1 LAFARGAVVPW
12 IVATALVGG
21 TLAIAGVTF
30 LQETP
35 SGVGDPLP
43 VHVVLQAEADGRV
56 SRPAAEAGDA
66 GFPGKAG
73 PPLVLDA
80 ALFETTSHGFVPTI
94 APDGRRPGDVFRRRA
109 PRSPAPR
116 VGLLLVEIGLDE
128 KASARAL
135 TGSAALTLVVSPYAP
150 RAGSWNRSARWAGH
164 ETLLELPTRPS
175 RFPLDERGPLA
186 LEPDGASA
194 LDRILARGIGYLGVC
209 LEAGS
214 FEAAP
219 GSFGPIAAAL
229 ARRGLALVELDADAL
244 EPVAR
249 RHGLTYLGGV
259 QPIDRDPSPTAIDE
273 SLEALRSRAV
283 ANGSAVGYGRPF
295 EITLDR
301 IAQWSARLASQG
313 VSLVGIGEL
322 LEEPR
327 ETIGGVR

>member
-1 LAFARGAVVPW
+1 MLAAGA
-12 IVATALVGG
+12 
-21 TLAIAGVTF
+21 TF
-30 LQETP
+30 LLDPP
-35 SGVGDPLP
+35 SSFDDQIA
-43 VHVVLQAEADGRV
+43 VHVVVQAEADGRV
-56 SRPAAEAGDA
+56 SRPADGPADA
-66 GFPGKAG
+66 GVPAKGG

-80 ALFETTSHGFVPTI
+80 ALFETTPHGFVPTI
-94 APDGRRPGDVFRRRA
+94 APDGRRPGDVLRRRA
-109 PRSPAPR
+109 PRSSAPR
-116 VGLLLVEIGLDE
+116 VALLLVEIGLDE

-135 TGSAALTLVVSPYAP
+135 TGSAALTLVVSPYAA
-150 RAGSWNRSARWAGH
+150 RVGGWIRSARWAGN

-175 RFPLDERGPLA
+175 RFPLDDRGPLA
-186 LEPDGASA
+186 LEPDGGSA
-194 LDRILARGIGYLGVC
+194 LVPILARGIGYLGVC

-214 FEAAP
+214 FETAP
-219 GSFGPIAAAL
+219 ASFDPIASAL
-229 ARRGLALVELDADAL
+229 ARRGLALVELDAAAL

-283 ANGSAVGYGRPF
+283 ANGAAVGYGRPF

-327 ETIGGVR
+327 ETIGGAR

>member
-1 LAFARGAVVPW
+1 LVVVGA
-12 IVATALVGG
+12 
-21 TLAIAGVTF
+21 TF
-30 LQETP
+30 VLDPP
-35 SGVGDPLP
+35 SRVGDQIA
-43 VHVVLQAEADGRV
+43 VHVVVQGEPDGKV
-56 SRPAAEAGDA
+56 SRPAEGPADA
-66 GFPGKAG
+66 GVPAKGG

-135 TGSAALTLVVSPYAP
+135 AGSAALTLVVSPYAP

-175 RFPLDERGPLA
+175 RFPLDDRGPLA

-219 GSFGPIAAAL
+219 ASFDSIAIAL
-229 ARRGLALVELDADAL
+229 ARRGLALVELDAAAL

-301 IAQWSARLASQG
+301 IAQWSARLTSQG